1 MRFIGRFIVHDV
13 TSRNARDLASEIAAM
28 IERRKDRSARYATR
42 ISFLRAT
49 WRSDKQMREYR
60 GFKQKC
66 FVVVIGNRHENIIDE
81 YRDSEARY
89 LSEIRW
95 NFCE

>member
-1 MRFIGRFIVHDV
+1 MKDGGKCD
-13 TSRNARDLASEIAAM
+13 SLADLSCMILHREMHAILHPRLPRAM

-49 WRSDKQMREYR
+49 RRSDKQMREYR

-66 FVVVIGNRHENIIDE
+66 FVIIGNRHENIIDE
-81 YRDSEARY
+81 YRDSEAR
-89 LSEIRW
+89 
-95 NFCE
+95 